1 MSSGYGEI
9 YEKSTQRSE
18 LFHHF
23 NVFPNS
29 VREAFSF
36 ITSADYDHDKLKIR
50 CEDEMDKGYD
60 NCYVLFCSTCSK
72 DKCPDFIKKFKD
84 HLPEN
89 PKIEDI
95 QEHWDELITV
105 AQLPKIMISVDVS
118 SQMTPPLLQALT
130 IDVCSSSSWTRC

>member
-1 MSSGYGEI
+1 MVLWRKHLYTKIHLSSGYGEI
-9 YEKSTQRSE
+9 CEKSTQRSE

-50 CEDEMDKGYD
+50 CEDERDKGYD

-118 SQMTPPLLQALT
+118 SQIPL
-130 IDVCSSSSWTRC
+130 RYRRP

>member
-1 MSSGYGEI
+1 MSSGYGKI

-18 LFHHF
+18 LFHYF

-50 CEDEMDKGYD
+50 CEDERDKGYD
-60 NCYVLFCSTCSK
+60 NYVLFCSTCSK
-72 DKCPDFIKKFKD
+72 DKYPDFIKKFKY

-118 SQMTPPLLQALT
+118 SQMTPPLSQALT
-130 IDVCSSSSWTRC
+130 IDVCSSSS